1 MREGKTEDP
10 SGALVKNVPGLTIGD
25 MKTFYEQR
33 IKPAPRITIIVGN
46 KKKLNFEELARYG
59 RIVQMQRADFFK
71 Q

>member
-1 MREGKTEDP
+1 MEYCFK
-10 SGALVKNVPGLTIGD
+10 L
-25 MKTFYEQR
+25 TFYEQR